1 MVYHPAS
8 GRIRQTRAAMSNV
21 SPCNIKDLVRIATYC
36 LDLGSIA
43 AVDWPQRSDLLL
55 EKDSVLP

>member
-1 MVYHPAS
+1 
-8 GRIRQTRAAMSNV
+8 MSNV